1 LPLNAVTL
9 IGLMAAALT
18 TAANAPQVWKTWR
31 TQEAADIS
39 LRMTSML
46 TAGLALWVAYGFMQ
60 GDIVIILANAI
71 AAALGCHA
79 HRPENQV
86 WIGPDKDLNNW
97 ATSS

>member
-31 TQEAADIS
+31 TREAADIS
-39 LRMTSML
+39 LRMTLLL

-60 GDIVIILANAI
+60 GDVVIILANAI
-71 AAALGCHA
+71 AVALAATLTVLKLRFG
-79 HRPENQV
+79 
-86 WIGPDKDLNNW
+86 
-97 ATSS
+97 